1 MHVIKNMIQ
10 VVNISKNYG
19 NKEIL
24 DKVNFVI
31 SNNSRIGL
39 IGLNGTGKS
48 TLMKIILQKEQPNS
62 GSVICVDEF
71 ISYLPQV
78 IEFDESDTVF
88 SYLNKEIKEEWE
100 DYKIDKC
107 LSEVGL
113 EKIDRNL
120 KVKVLSGGQKTK
132 LGFARILMNDPTTLL
147 LDEPTNNL
155 DLDTLSWLE
164 QFLKNFY
171 GNVLIISH
179 DRKFLDNVVKK
190 VFELDFYTHNII
202 EYTGGYSDYVD
213 QKAKKIE
220 KEIKD
225 YNKEQKHKKE
235 MEDWI
240 ATKTQQLSFYQ
251 SPKVAR
257 QLQSYKKRF
266 ERETADFS
274 EKRVD
279 SKKIKINEISESV
292 DINKLIFR
300 VNTLK
305 CRNLIY
311 CKKLDC
317 YGGDRVHLEGKNGS
331 GKTTFLRIL
340 LKQISD
346 YTGEVSFGNNLKVGY
361 FSQEHETLDDNM
373 RIVDEFI
380 ANTNIKN
387 EARARSVLGSFLFI
401 GDKVFEKVKN
411 LSQGEKVRLMVA
423 ELINQD
429 NNFILFDEPTNHLDI
444 ESREVLETAISA
456 YKGGFLIISHDR
468 YFVENININRKFE
481 ITNGSLINSP
491 YKATGITY
499 FDEDHYEKYLKKE
512 WGVVDENEASVFN
525 F

>member
-1 MHVIKNMIQ
+1 MIQ
-10 VVNISKNYG
+10 VVNVSKNYG

-48 TLMKIILQKEQPNS
+48 TLMKIILKKEEPS
-62 GSVICVDEF
+62 GGSVVYVDEF

-78 IEFDESDTVF
+78 IEFEDGDTVF
-88 SYLNKEIKEEWE
+88 SYLNREVKEEWE
-100 DYKIDKC
+100 SYKIDKC
-107 LSEVGL
+107 LSDVGL

-120 KVKVLSGGQKTK
+120 EVKLLSGGQKTK
-132 LGFARILMNDPTTLL
+132 LGFARILMSDPTTLL

-155 DLDTLSWLE
+155 DLQTLDWLE
-164 QFLKNFY
+164 KFLKNFY

-179 DRKFLDNVVKK
+179 DRKFLDNVVNK
-190 VFELDFYTHNII
+190 VFELDFQTHKIV
-202 EYTGGYSDYVD
+202 EYIGGYSDFVV

-220 KEIKD
+220 KEIEN
-225 YNKEQKHKKE
+225 YNREQKKKKE
-235 MEDWI
+235 MEEWI
-240 ATKTQQLSFYQ
+240 AIKTQQLSFYQ

-266 ERETADFS
+266 ERETSDFA

-279 SKKIKINEISESV
+279 SRKIKINEISESV
-292 DINKLIFR
+292 NASKLIFR
-300 VNTLK
+300 INTLK

-311 CKKLDC
+311 CKNLDC
-317 YGGDRVHLEGKNGS
+317 YGGDRIHLEGTNGS
-331 GKTTFLRIL
+331 GKTTFLKIL
-340 LKQISD
+340 LKQLTD

-361 FSQEHETLDDNM
+361 FSQEHETLDNDM

-380 ANTNIKN
+380 ANTNIRN
-387 EARARSVLGSFLFI
+387 EATARDVLGKFLFV

-411 LSQGEKVRLMVA
+411 LSQGEKVRLIIA

-429 NNFILFDEPTNHLDI
+429 NNFIFFDEPTNHLDI

-456 YKGGFLIISHDR
+456 YRGGFLIISHDR
-468 YFVENININRKFE
+468 YFIENVDINRKFE
-481 ITNGSLINSP
+481 IVNGSLVNSP

-499 FDEDHYEKYLKKE
+499 FDDSHYENYLKKE
-512 WGVVDENEASVFN
+512 WGVVDEKADENIFI